1 MSEKKKKER
10 MEKKSLDSFFLKS
23 LISKRSIKQDNCK
36 KDLKITLNDV
46 RRRYHIIG
54 NALLKKWR
62 MILFFVICLHSRTF
76 SQIY

>member
-23 LISKRSIKQDNCK
+23 LISKRSIKKDNCK

-46 RRRYHIIG
+46 GRQYHIIG